1 MDYIYS
7 KHQQMWKPLEY
18 KKNIRTFAPKID
30 DVNEH
35 SMSIFKISYF
45 KNYTLFNNKIIQKIL
60 L

>member
-1 MDYIYS
+1 MEATGI
-7 KHQQMWKPLEY
+7 

-35 SMSIFKISYF
+35 SMSRFKISYF
-45 KNYTLFNNKIIQKIL
+45 KNYTLFNNKIIQTIL